1 MSTSNLLV
9 HVCNCK
15 QTEASR
21 AVGSRPPEDI
31 VLPGEGPAKLDFGV
45 GPVTVAS
52 DSESG
57 APSEFQKLAAAR
69 WNRITG
75 NDIENIPFGVAVAW
89 AAVFTIRIGP
99 TEYRANMHCAFVVLF
114 AFFRLMHT
122 ICFVCGKQPF
132 RTLSF
137 GLGFFCV
144 GGMILNAFVHASN
157 LEEDDYL

>member
-9 HVCNCK
+9 HVCMCK

-89 AAVFTIRIGP
+89 AAVFTVN
-99 TEYRANMHCAFVVLF
+99 TEYGANMHCAFVVLF